1 MSGTKDYDY
10 LLKIL
15 LVGESGVGKSCL
27 LLRFAEGTFSQSFIS
42 TIGVD
47 FKMKKVTL
55 NDRVVKLQV
64 WDTAG
69 QERYRTIVSSFYRG
83 AHGIILTFD
92 VTDINSFLKVRHWL
106 SEIKKNAPDGTRV
119 LLVGNKSDLQS
130 KRMVDAKEAQSFA
143 EKSGLKYMETS
154 AKDGTN
160 VEEVF
165 TTLGV
170 ECLDVVVHQSQ
181 EEKKS
186 GTIDNIDPNNP
197 GAAKGGCC

>member
-106 SEIKKNAPDGTRV
+106 SEIRKNAPEGTRV

-154 AKDGTN
+154 AKEGTN

-181 EEKKS
+181 EEKKT

-197 GAAKGGCC
+197 GAAKAGCC

>member
-130 KRMVDAKEAQSFA
+130 KRMVDAKEAQAFA

-181 EEKKS
+181 EEKKQ
-186 GTIDNIDPNNP
+186 TIDNIDPNNP
-197 GAAKGGCC
+197 NAAKGGCC